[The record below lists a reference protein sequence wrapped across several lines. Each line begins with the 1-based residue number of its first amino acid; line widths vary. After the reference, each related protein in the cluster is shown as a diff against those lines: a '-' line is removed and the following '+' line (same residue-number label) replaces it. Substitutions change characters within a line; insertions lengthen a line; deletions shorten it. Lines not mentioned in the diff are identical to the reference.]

1 MSLNSTSAGVMN
13 LYCAGSAFTPS
24 WKNSSA
30 ARLGLPRHLEQR
42 ADWAAGEAPLML
54 SSQGELEED
63 EAEMESDSRGSTS
76 PPETPTKDDLYRET
90 RQLLLQHF
98 TEYSGGD
105 TAKAALLLL
114 PGPARLR
121 PAMDTLRRVSG
132 DLIDKHRMAFQ
143 GMLTKLSIQKRED
156 LQKLSEVPSL
166 VFSDGITNWGRIVTL
181 ISFGAFLAKYLRSIH
196 LEDCIVSLADSFT
209 EFLMD
214 SKREWI
220 TEQKGWVCI
229 GFCVFVF
236 VFFPFLHVFLTFKH
250 CIVCGFP
257 SPRI

>member
-13 LYCAGSAFTPS
+13 LYCAGSPFIQS

-30 ARLGLPRHLEQR
+30 ARLGLPRHLEQPEPR
-42 ADWAAGEAPLML
+42 PELVL

-63 EAEMESDSRGSTS
+63 EEMESESRGSTS
-76 PPETPTKDDLYRET
+76 PPETPTKDDLYHET

-105 TAKAALLLL
+105 KAKAALLLL

-143 GMLTKLSIQKRED
+143 GMLTKLSIHKRED
-156 LQKLSEVPSL
+156 LQKISEVPSL

-181 ISFGAFLAKYLRSIH
+181 ISFGAFLAKYLRSLH

-209 EFLMD
+209 EFLMN

-220 TEQKGWVCI
+220 TEQKGWDGFVEFFHIEDYESGLRNVLMAFAGVAGI
-229 GFCVFVF
+229 GAS
-236 VFFPFLHVFLTFKH
+236 
-250 CIVCGFP
+250 IAYMI
-257 SPRI
+257 R